1 MRGKPPCIARVGQP
15 RSLRSVAELASRW
28 RTERRS
34 SSRRA
39 PRDAPSIVHCD
50 DALGLRLHV
59 ILMCLHV
66 LHVNVVTYVI
76 FLLHTGEFTCKI
88 IYM

>member
-1 MRGKPPCIARVGQP
+1 MPTTAPAAMPTP
-15 RSLRSVAELASRW
+15 RPTLIQTPMPTTAPAAMPTPSEAE
-28 RTERRS
+28 
-34 SSRRA
+34 
-39 PRDAPSIVHCD
+39 DAEP
-50 DALGLRLHV
+50 DALAEKALALVLGLHV
-59 ILMCLHV
+59 IVICLHV

>member
-1 MRGKPPCIARVGQP
+1 MHAYEP
-15 RSLRSVAELASRW
+15 RSVVEKPLPEGWEDPNFFHHGGHKVQNL
-28 RTERRS
+28 
-34 SSRRA
+34 
-39 PRDAPSIVHCD
+39 VV
-50 DALGLRLHV
+50 GLHV
-59 ILMCLHV
+59 IVICLHV

>member
-1 MRGKPPCIARVGQP
+1 MMLFDIREGAKKKTKWTVKVVLEGLATGLGPCVCGLDVG
-15 RSLRSVAELASRW
+15 
-28 RTERRS
+28 
-34 SSRRA
+34 
-39 PRDAPSIVHCD
+39 
-50 DALGLRLHV
+50 LHV
-59 ILMCLHV
+59 IEICLHV